1 MSKITSVIRSVSV
14 PVSVSFAAATLMKS
28 AVEAS
33 PVASDN
39 AEDGAYFHTLLTFAI
54 LISNVGFEVYIC
66 NCSFKPNSFGDGR
79 RFWSF

>member
-1 MSKITSVIRSVSV
+1 MMES
-14 PVSVSFAAATLMKS
+14 S
-28 AVEAS
+28 AEAD

-39 AEDGAYFHTLLTFAI
+39 AGEGAHFHTFPTFAI

-66 NCSFKPNSFGDGR
+66 NCSFKPNSFGDVW